1 MTYFAG
7 QGFDVKRGTASGGSL
22 PAPGSDTFT
31 SVALVGSL
39 KLPADV
45 RTVNSFKTLDSADPR
60 NVGGGFEERT
70 VSFRVVFDP
79 DNAQHTGI
87 MADAVLAS
95 STSARRNW
103 RIIAPD
109 TGAYQWDFVGF
120 VSKWEWEDVENEKEV
135 AATVEISV
143 DGAVTRTP

>member
-1 MTYFAG
+1 MSDALLRIASSMILLT
-7 QGFDVKRGTASGGSL
+7 KRTIG
-22 PAPGSDTFT
+22 
-31 SVALVGSL
+31 
-39 KLPADV
+39 
-45 RTVNSFKTLDSADPR
+45 
-60 NVGGGFEERT
+60 
-70 VSFRVVFDP
+70 
-79 DNAQHTGI
+79 
-87 MADAVLAS
+87 AS